1 MPKKPAKT
9 VSLSETLATAFL
21 KTFFT
26 AKEVAEIKKLE
37 HVIWEVWKTDSGH
50 ILRRVGYSVRENG
63 SGSREKLW
71 RFFFVKELRFE
82 WIDGWRGSAEGRRF
96 ERTVKR
102 YRGYR
107 VRLARRLNPTGA
119 RISVEG
125 DDGPLKTALSPI
137 DL

>member
-1 MPKKPAKT
+1 MPKKTVKT
-9 VSLSETLATAFL
+9 VSLSETLAATFL

-26 AKEVAEIKKLE
+26 AKEVSEIAKLE
-37 HVIWEVWKTDSGH
+37 HAIWEVWKTDPGH

-82 WIDGWRGSAEGRRF
+82 WIDGWRSLAEGRRF
-96 ERTVKR
+96 ERAVKR
-102 YRGYR
+102 YQAYR

-119 RISVEG
+119 SIRVEG
-125 DDGPLKTALSPI
+125 EDGPLKTALSPI